1 MKKKQSFEEMLEELD
16 QIVVQL
22 SDEQTPLEKA
32 IKLYAEAAGK
42 IAACSAV
49 LEDAKVRVEEIGK
62 TMIAQKEQDVQG
74 EPDEEI

>member
-16 QIVVQL
+16 GIVAQL
-22 SDEQTPLEKA
+22 SDEQVPLETA
-32 IKLYAEAAGK
+32 LDLYAQAAKK

-62 TMIAQKEQDVQG
+62 TMTEKAQDAQG
-74 EPDEEI
+74 EDNGEL

>member
-16 QIVVQL
+16 GIVAQL
-22 SDEQTPLEKA
+22 SGEQVPLETA
-32 IKLYAEAAGK
+32 LDLYAQAAKK

-62 TMIAQKEQDVQG
+62 TMTEKAQDAQG
-74 EPDEEI
+74 EDNGEL

>member
-16 QIVVQL
+16 KIVAQL
-22 SDEQTPLEKA
+22 SDEQVPLETA
-32 IKLYAEAAGK
+32 LDLYAQAAKK

-62 TMIAQKEQDVQG
+62 TMNAEAQDAQG
-74 EPDEEI
+74 ECDGEL